1 MFGYLFE
8 AHFAIRENR
17 LYDSPK
23 RVFLV
28 IWQPGKKT
36 KTEKPEQSYLSMIAA
51 GHSFILWQVTVLF
64 YGKSSGA
71 HAICYAI
78 LCDAA
83 VVLEA
88 GSTRRRLNQFQ
99 A

>member
-8 AHFAIRENR
+8 AHFAIRENG
-17 LYDSPK
+17 LYDSLK

-36 KTEKPEQSYLSMIAA
+36 KTEKPEQSYLSMIVA

-78 LCDAA
+78 LCNAA

>member
-28 IWQPGKKT
+28 IWQPGKKQQQ
-36 KTEKPEQSYLSMIAA
+36 K
-51 GHSFILWQVTVLF
+51 
-64 YGKSSGA
+64 
-71 HAICYAI
+71 
-78 LCDAA
+78 
-83 VVLEA
+83 
-88 GSTRRRLNQFQ
+88 NQKRHTCP
-99 A
+99 